1 MSRAAATIRT
11 FGYYLIALGVAL
23 AAVPNLLLG
32 VFLMPETNEVWI
44 RVVGLLVFNIGVY
57 YLVAARS
64 DATVFFKT
72 TIVTRALIFAGF
84 AAFVLAGLAK
94 PMLIGFGAVDFLG
107 GLWTWRALKSA
118 S

>member
-57 YLVAARS
+57 YLVAARME
-64 DATVFFKT
+64 ATDFFWAS
-72 TIVTRALIFAGF
+72 IATRSLVLVGF
-84 AAFVLAGLAK
+84 AVFVLAGLAK